1 VLNASRS
8 GGLLVVPPAPSF
20 ADKLREVVSC
30 PVDDSPRRRAEY
42 SSDASN
48 YRVVPAV
55 VAFPRSEDD
64 VAGIVALCASEGV
77 AITAR
82 GGGTSC
88 AGNAVGPGVVLDFSR
103 HLGAIL
109 DVDPASRT
117 ARVQPGA
124 VLDDLQA
131 AARPHGLRFGPDPSS
146 HSRCTLGGMIG
157 NNACGA
163 HAMAYG
169 TTAANV
175 VSLELI
181 DGRGRRLSVGPG
193 GDEPAGLADFVTRQ
207 VHPIAGELGR
217 FGRQISGYSLQ
228 HLLPAAGLAPTSQSP
243 LGRSPSGL
251 ARALV
256 GTEGTCGVVLGA
268 QVRLVALP
276 ESTALVVLG
285 YRDMAT
291 AADAVPG
298 LLPLAPLALEGI
310 DARLVDLV
318 RSRSRATDQ
327 PVGAGATP
335 VPTPGSALPELP
347 EGDAWL
353 MAEVGAEDPG
363 SAAAAGRDLLAA
375 SGALD
380 GRVVPAGPLAT
391 ALWRIRE
398 DGAGLGSRTPA
409 GAPAWPAW
417 EDAAVPPANLGAY
430 LRDFTALLGDH
441 GLDGLLYGHF
451 GDGCLHVRIDLPLAD
466 HPRRLRPFL
475 LDAASLVA
483 AHGGSLSGEHGDGRA
498 RSELLPVMYSPAAI
512 QAFGGFKAL
521 FDPDGLLN
529 PGVLVDPAPVD
540 TDLRRP
546 LAAPLRRRPRGLAL
560 HSDGGDFTQAVHRCV
575 GVGKCRADG
584 PAGGGFMCP
593 SYVATGDE
601 KDSTRGRARVLQ
613 EMANASLVADGWRSP
628 EVHEALDLCLACRA
642 CSRDCPV
649 SVDMASYKA
658 EVLHEAWRG
667 RLRPR
672 SHYSLGRL
680 PTWLELVRRTRTAGV
695 ANAALR
701 NPLVSG
707 WLRRAAGIDPRR
719 PLPELA
725 DRPLGSAQLAAA
737 SPATGKAPQGR
748 VVLWADTFTRGF
760 TPGVAAAAAEVL
772 TTAGFE
778 VIVPEVDLCCGLT
791 LVSTGQLD
799 AARRRMRRVVE
810 VLAPWAEAGVP
821 IVGLEPSCSA
831 TLRADLPELLPGD
844 RRAPGVASSVRT
856 LAQVLVGKGDRDCLE
871 RLAASFAP
879 AVAGRTVI
887 AQPHCHHYSVFGYDT
902 DLLLLSALGAEVR
915 VLAGCCGLAG
925 NFGMELGHYDVS
937 VAVAGVSLLPALREA
952 PADAVLLADGFSC
965 RTQAAQLA
973 GWSGLHLAEL
983 LAGGQ

>member
-1 VLNASRS
+1 M
-8 GGLLVVPPAPSF
+8 PPAPCF

-55 VAFPRSEDD
+55 VVFPRSEDD
-64 VAGIVALCASEGV
+64 VADVVGLCASEGV
-77 AITAR
+77 PVTAR
-82 GGGTSC
+82 GAGTSC

-103 HLGAIL
+103 HLGAVS
-109 DVDPASRT
+109 DVDPGSRT

-175 VSLELI
+175 VALELL
-181 DGRGRRLSVGPG
+181 DGRGRHLSVGPG
-193 GDEPAGLADFVTRQ
+193 GDEPAGLADFVDHHVR
-207 VHPIAGELGR
+207 PIARELGR
-217 FGRQISGYSLQ
+217 FGRQVSGYSLQ
-228 HLLPAAGLAPTSQSP
+228 HLLPAAGPGRVPPTHSQTGSP
-243 LGRSPSGL
+243 RQPPPSRPTGGL

-256 GTEGTCGVVLGA
+256 GTEGTCGIVLGA
-268 QVRLVALP
+268 QVRLVASP
-276 ESTALVVLG
+276 ASTALVVLG
-285 YRDMAT
+285 YPDMAT

-310 DARLVDLV
+310 DARMVDLV
-318 RSRSRATDQ
+318 RSRSRARDH
-327 PVGAGATP
+327 PFEGRA
-335 VPTPGSALPELP
+335 VPAVAAGSALPELP
-347 EGDAWL
+347 EGGAWL

-363 SAAAAGRDLLAA
+363 AAAAAGRVLLAS

-380 GRVVPAGPLAT
+380 GRVVPAGPLAA

-417 EDAAVPPANLGAY
+417 EDAAVPPAHLAAY
-430 LRDFTALLGDH
+430 LRDFTSLLADH

-451 GDGCLHVRIDLPLAD
+451 GDGCIHVRIDLPLAE

-475 LDAASLVA
+475 LEAASLVA

-498 RSELLPVMYSPAAI
+498 RSELLPIMYSPAAI
-512 QAFGGFKAL
+512 RAFGGFKAL
-521 FDPDGLLN
+521 FDPDDLLN
-529 PGVLVDPAPVD
+529 PGVLVDPAPLD
-540 TDLRRP
+540 ADLRRP
-546 LAAPLRRRPRGLAL
+546 LAGPLRHRPGGLAL
-560 HSDGGDFTQAVHRCV
+560 HADGGDFTQAVHRCV

-593 SYVATGDE
+593 SYLATGDE

-613 EMANASLVADGWRSP
+613 EMANGSLVADGWRSP

-658 EVLHEAWRG
+658 EVLHHAWRG
-667 RLRPR
+667 RVRPR

-680 PTWLELVRRTRTAGV
+680 PTWLDLVRRTGTAGV
-695 ANAALR
+695 ANAAMR
-701 NPLVSG
+701 SPG
-707 WLRRAAGIDPRR
+707 TARWLKRAAGIDPRR
-719 PLPELA
+719 QLPGLA
-725 DRPLGSAQLAAA
+725 GRPLSSARLRA
-737 SPATGKAPQGR
+737 SLPTTGTAPEGR

-760 TPGVAAAAAEVL
+760 SPGVATAAARVL
-772 TTAGFE
+772 ATAGFE
-778 VIVPEVDLCCGLT
+778 VAVPEVDVCCGLT

-799 AARRRMRRVVE
+799 AARRRMRRAVE

-831 TLRADLPELLPGD
+831 TLRADLPELLPDD
-844 RRAPGVASSVRT
+844 RRALGVARSVRT
-856 LAQVLVGKGDRDCLE
+856 LAEVLIGRGDRDRLE
-871 RLAASFAP
+871 RLAACFGP
-879 AVAGRTVI
+879 ALAGRSVV
-887 AQPHCHHYSVFGYDT
+887 AQPHCHHHSVFGYDA
-902 DLLLLSALGAEVR
+902 DLQLLSAAGAEVR
-915 VLAGCCGLAG
+915 ALAGCCGLAG

-937 VAVAGVSLLPALREA
+937 VAVAGASLLPALRDA
-952 PADAVLLADGFSC
+952 PAGAVLLADGFSC
-965 RTQAAQLA
+965 RTQADQLA
-973 GWSGLHLAEL
+973 GRCGLHLAEL
-983 LAGGQ
+983 LAGSQ